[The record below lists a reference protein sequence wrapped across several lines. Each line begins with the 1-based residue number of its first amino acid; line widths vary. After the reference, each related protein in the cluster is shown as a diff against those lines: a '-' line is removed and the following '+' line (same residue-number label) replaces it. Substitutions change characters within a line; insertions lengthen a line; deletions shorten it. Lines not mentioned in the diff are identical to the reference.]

1 MQVSARF
8 LVPASDGLI
17 GRCPFVQGCT
27 MSSPSGWG
35 VAPAL
40 EVRALAIRDAAL
52 VRVADADATI

>member
-17 GRCPFVQGCT
+17 GRYSFVQGCT
-27 MSSPSGWG
+27 NEFTQRLG

>member
-1 MQVSARF
+1 M
-8 LVPASDGLI
+8 LI
-17 GRCPFVQGCT
+17 CAGVHNEFTQRL
-27 MSSPSGWG
+27 G